1 MRSSGKNKK
10 VFHSILIMLLLFAIL
25 LIASFGIYK
34 ISQENISEE
43 VTNSVLGN
51 MDACTNYQRE
61 NTLSTLDEIFSTLRA
76 SAVVVEQ
83 DESQEFVEQYFDALN
98 KADEEIGYV
107 YATREDLENALAA
120 GQDQQNTEDTMT
132 QLENG
137 EESVSRIVY
146 SEENDSYSIT
156 CSVPVRGQSGELQ
169 GAAQAVIDAKLL
181 IGSDTYEQMD
191 CQILWALITD
201 AEGNIVPVKNEDK
214 AWEGNIFDHLQE
226 QGITQENLLELKSS
240 VASSEYETQSEYLG
254 EVDKLPVY
262 VAETDM
268 QYNGWHLFTCI
279 QAKSFSNHVTV
290 IAQKTMLG
298 SMAQMAL
305 VFLVGAAGFVVWILT
320 RMKQTAEEDRY
331 LLIEQ
336 FSDVVLFDY
345 DCERDIMRFTPNIS
359 KFASVKGVV
368 QKDFMENLDEKNI
381 YQSDQLLVRQLLA
394 GKFPEDMTEIRLRV
408 MRPDGEKYFW
418 CLMQCQYVYKKDKLK
433 SIIGKLDD
441 IDRKQ
446 EEEEHLFQLAQN
458 DQLTGLNNRSTV
470 EEKIRESM
478 NQEEEGL
485 LFVIDIDKFQQ
496 VNDTYGHMSGD
507 HILRHI
513 GNCAKKAFRND
524 DIKGRIGGDQLIV
537 FAVGT
542 NSREVAERKAEQ
554 LEKYLAGNKSEGK
567 ISITASV
574 GISRYPSDGN
584 RYEELFDCADQAMYQ
599 AKNQGG
605 GKIVFFEDMGTQA

>member
-61 NTLSTLDEIFSTLRA
+61 TTLSTLDEIFSTLRA

-120 GQDQQNTEDTMT
+120 GQDQQNTEETMT